1 MNKAAGVHFLMQQ
14 QLRARNSKRGVHF
27 LIRGSHAKFYAVS
40 QFPDGAAGLSQRGAA
55 NTILFI

>member
-1 MNKAAGVHFLMQQ
+1 MQQ

-27 LIRGSHAKFYAVS
+27 LIRGRRAKFYAVS

-55 NTILFI
+55 NIILFI